1 MHQKGQVMLLTVV
14 LLSGTVL
21 GVTTIAGVLTLYQ
34 LRQASNATDSTRA
47 IYAADAGVEWEL
59 YKRAKDVAYAKPVM
73 SNGAEFE
80 TKSVD
85 ANTIRSLGFAD
96 ANRKVARAFELSF

>member
-1 MHQKGQVMLLTVV
+1 MLLTVV

-21 GVTTIAGVLTLYQ
+21 GVTAIAGVLTLYQ

-59 YKRAKDVAYAKPVM
+59 YKRAKDDKYAKPVM

-80 TKSVD
+80 TKSAD
-85 ANTIRSLGFAD
+85 ANIIRSLGFAD
-96 ANRKVARAFELSF
+96 ANHKVARAFELSF